1 MKQGKLVFDEDILL
15 IDKEQ
20 FMKVFVETLEET
32 LRAEI
37 KTDEPE
43 LAELMEKSLELADFG
58 ALLTYNL
65 FDGD

>member
-1 MKQGKLVFDEDILL
+1 MKQGKVVFDEDILL